1 MKPIYLI
8 LGIALALIAAWLIC
22 RFDLIFRRHDEPLKR
37 KPDVFRIRLLLFL

>member
-22 RFDLIFRRHDEPLKR
+22 RFDLIFQTPG
-37 KPDVFRIRLLLFL
+37 